1 MTLIIQGG
9 PDVTPHSTP
18 HPYLQEQAPIMKRSY
33 SSQALAAF
41 ALLPLALLA
50 SGPAGAHVTLEQ
62 REAAPGAAYKA
73 VLKVPHGCGTS
84 PTQAVRV
91 EIPEG
96 FINVKPMPKPGWSL
110 ATVKGPYATSYPLHG
125 RTLTEGVKDI
135 TWADGNLPDEHYDE
149 FVAAGFL
156 GKDLAG
162 GSSLY
167 FKVTQTCA
175 DGERQWI
182 EIPDGTEGQKLASPA
197 AVLRIAASHEH
208 AVPKDTGGAAKIGTL
223 AIQGAWA
230 RATPQGAKVGA
241 GYLTIL
247 NTGSEADT
255 LIGIAAPVAGKGEIH
270 DMTMT
275 DGVMRMRALPEGIE
289 IPAGGTATLAP
300 GGKHLM
306 FMDLKEPLVSG
317 ASLPVTLTF
326 KSGASVE
333 VTFPIRPIG
342 GDQKGGGAAKDE
354 HDHHHHH

>member
-1 MTLIIQGG
+1 
-9 PDVTPHSTP
+9 
-18 HPYLQEQAPIMKRSY
+18 MKRTFSPK
-33 SSQALAAF
+33 ALASL
-41 ALLPLALLA
+41 ALLPFALLA
-50 SGPAGAHVTLEQ
+50 SGPAGAHITLEQ

-73 VLKVPHGCGTS
+73 VFKVPHACGAS
-84 PTQAVRV
+84 PTTAIRV

-110 ATVKGPYATSYPLHG
+110 NTEKAPYATSYSLHG
-125 RTLTEGVKDI
+125 RTLTEGVKEI

-162 GSSLY
+162 GSALY

-175 DGERQWI
+175 EGERKWV
-182 EIPDGTEGQKLASPA
+182 EVPDGTEGQKLASPA
-197 AVLRIAASHEH
+197 AVLRIAASGDH
-208 AVPKDTGGAAKIGTL
+208 AAPKHDAGGSAKAGTL
-223 AIQGAWA
+223 AVEGAWA
-230 RATPQGAKVGA
+230 RATPHGAKVGA

-247 NTGSEADT
+247 NSGSEADT
-255 LIGIAAPVAGKGEIH
+255 LIGIATPVAGKGEIH

-306 FMDLKEPLVSG
+306 FMDLKEPLVSD

-342 GDQKGGGAAKDE
+342 GDKKGGAAKDDHN
-354 HDHHHHH
+354 HDHHHHHH